1 MSLILRIILQIQII
15 CCVLLW
21 DVLQILR
28 LLLRYFQILILLMK
42 FLLEN
47 LGMIVQHINQ
57 DDSVRFEPGNI
68 KINRW
73 LFGDLLGHG
82 LDLVHEIVAFV
93 LDIADD

>member
-1 MSLILRIILQIQII
+1 
-15 CCVLLW
+15 
-21 DVLQILR
+21 
-28 LLLRYFQILILLMK
+28 MK

-82 LDLVHEIVAFV
+82 LDLVHEIVALV